1 MFINLNIFLFEE
13 SKSSC
18 VSKESYCSR
27 RVSKTAERDGEF
39 LLNVKCLCNSVH
51 HSY

>member
-27 RVSKTAERDGEF
+27 IVSKTEIEMVSF
-39 LLNVKCLCNSVH
+39 F
-51 HSY
+51 